1 LSTGTLS
8 TGDTGSDI
16 AVVGMACRFPGAASP
31 GEFWRNLRDG
41 VESITQLSVRDMLDA
56 GLQPAEANDERRV
69 AAASTPVGVAD
80 FDARFF
86 GFSPREAKL
95 TDPQQRL
102 FLECAWEALED
113 AGYDPAGGARATGV
127 FAGASIS
134 TYLLYH
140 IQPARPSATPSRDL
154 QLLIGNDKDYLA
166 TLVAYKFG
174 LRGPALSVQTAC
186 STSLVAVH
194 LACQSLLGH
203 ECDLALA
210 GGVTVRLPAGVGYLY
225 EKGGVQSPDG
235 HCRPFDAA
243 AQGTVF
249 GSGAG
254 VVVLKRLADALADG
268 DIIDAV
274 IKGSAVNNDGSLKA
288 GFTAPAEDGQADV
301 VAEALAVAGVEPAA
315 VGYVEAHGTAT
326 PIGDPIEVAAL
337 ARAFRARAGAAGI
350 PAASCALGAVKS
362 NLGHLESAAGIAG
375 LIKTV
380 LALKHQEIPPTLHFT
395 KPNPVID
402 FAATAFY
409 VSSRLTPWPDGQAP
423 RRAGVSSFGM
433 GGTNAHVVVEQAP
446 APPVTERAPDPA
458 ADAPH
463 DRPYLLA
470 LSAHDPGA
478 LAALARRYGEFLA
491 DGGPGE
497 RLNLADVCWSA
508 GARRIH
514 HGYRG
519 AVVGRDRE
527 ELCAALSAVANA
539 TDEDSSAAAQHGRS
553 CKIAFI
559 FPGQGSQWV
568 GMGRRLMA
576 GEPAFRAAV
585 EQCDE
590 AARRRV
596 GCSPI
601 AVRGDSHDG
610 QHAPGDAGAVQLA
623 LFAVQ
628 TGLAVWWRTMG
639 INPDAVLGHGIGEI
653 AAAYVAGALSL
664 DDAVHVVGRLAG
676 SEMTPAVRAAA
687 VRAAGA
693 VGDIRPCASAIE
705 FISAVTGEPV
715 DGARLDSSYWAESPR
730 DPARFTDAVQWLAEH
745 GHEIFVEIS
754 PDPSLLPAIETSLL
768 RLSRPGTTVASL
780 RRYADEQQALL
791 DGLAALHRVGRTIDW
806 GRLYPHHTFVR
817 LPTYPWQRSRY
828 WVDPPQ
834 DRVPRR

>member
-1 LSTGTLS
+1 MSRGTLAAA
-8 TGDTGSDI
+8 DTGSDV

-31 GEFWRNLRDG
+31 DEFWRNLRDG
-41 VESITQLSVRDMLDA
+41 VESITKLSVHDMLDA
-56 GLQPAEANDERRV
+56 GLQPAEAYDKRRV
-69 AAASTPVGVAD
+69 AATSMPVGVAD
-80 FDARFF
+80 FDAGFF

-95 TDPQQRL
+95 MDPQQRV

-113 AGYDPAGGARATGV
+113 AGYDPVGDARATGV

-140 IQPARPSATPSRDL
+140 FRPTGPSAMPSRDL
-154 QLLIGNDKDYLA
+154 QVLIGNDKDYLA
-166 TLVAYKFG
+166 TQVAYKFG
-174 LRGPALSVQTAC
+174 LRGPAMSVQTAC

-194 LACQSLLGH
+194 IACQSLLGH

-210 GGVTVRLPAGVGYLY
+210 GGITVRLPAGVGYTY

-288 GFTAPAEDGQADV
+288 GFTAPSENGQADV
-301 VAEALAVAGVEPAA
+301 VAEALAVAGVEPATI
-315 VGYVEAHGTAT
+315 GYVETHGTAT

-337 ARAFRARAGAAGI
+337 ARAFRARAGAAAI
-350 PAASCALGAVKS
+350 PAASCVLGAVKS
-362 NLGHLESAAGIAG
+362 NLGHMESAAGIAG

-380 LALKHQEIPPTLHFT
+380 LALKHRQIPPTLHFT
-395 KPNPVID
+395 KPNPIID
-402 FAATAFY
+402 FAATPFY
-409 VSSRLTPWPDGQAP
+409 VSPCLTPWPDGQGQ

-433 GGTNAHVVVEQAP
+433 GGTNAHVIVEQAP
-446 APPVTERAPDPA
+446 ARPVIERAPTPA
-458 ADAPH
+458 AGASD

-470 LSAHDPGA
+470 LSARQPGA
-478 LAALARRYGEFLA
+478 LAALALRYGEFLA

-497 RLNLADVCWSA
+497 HLNLADVCWSA
-508 GARRIH
+508 GARRTH
-514 HGYRG
+514 HGYRD
-519 AVVGRDRE
+519 AVVGWDRK
-527 ELCAALSAVANA
+527 ELCAALSDVANA
-539 TDEDSSAAAQHGRS
+539 TDADSSVAAQHGRS
-553 CKIAFI
+553 SKIAFV
-559 FPGQGSQWV
+559 FPGQDSQWA
-568 GMGRRLMA
+568 GLGRRLMA
-576 GEPAFRAAV
+576 SEPAFRAAV

-601 AVRGDSHDG
+601 TVLGDSHDG
-610 QHAPGDAGAVQLA
+610 QCAPDDAGAVQLA

-628 TGLAVWWRTMG
+628 TGLAAWWRTVG
-639 INPDAVLGHGIGEI
+639 INPDAVLGHGIGEV

-664 DDAVHVVGRLAG
+664 DDAVQVVSHLAG
-676 SEMTPAVRAAA
+676 PEMTPA
-687 VRAAGA
+687 AGVA
-693 VGDIRPCASAIE
+693 GSVGHIRPCASAIE
-705 FISAVTGEPV
+705 FISPVTGEPV
-715 DGARLDSSYWAESPR
+715 DGAGLDSGYWAESPR
-730 DPARFTDAVQWLAEH
+730 DPVRFTEAVQWLAEH

-754 PDPSLLPAIETSLL
+754 PDPSLLPAVETSLL

-780 RRYADEQQALL
+780 RRDADEQQTLS
-791 DGLAALHRVGRTIDW
+791 DGLAALYRIGRTINWD
-806 GRLYPHHTFVR
+806 RLYSDHTFVR
-817 LPTYPWQRSRY
+817 LPTYPWQRRRH

-834 DRVPRR
+834 DQVPLA